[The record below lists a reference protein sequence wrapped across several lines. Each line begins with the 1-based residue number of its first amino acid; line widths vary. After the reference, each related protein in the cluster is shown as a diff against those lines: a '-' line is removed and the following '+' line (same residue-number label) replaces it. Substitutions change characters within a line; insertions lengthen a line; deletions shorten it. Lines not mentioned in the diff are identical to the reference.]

1 MTSHVAGIVGLLMA
15 EISSVDMKG
24 ISPPPIPSSTTLY
37 PYVTVSEISNIETE
51 NLEGIT
57 GVQHSVIQTSTWDRN
72 YETAFTLRA
81 VIKDTL
87 LGYSGTSLTLHI
99 QGINHI
105 MDAELYDSD
114 RELHQLISRF
124 SVWWEV

>member
-15 EISSVDMKG
+15 EISSSVMRG
-24 ISPPPIPSSTTLY
+24 ISPPPIPSLTTAY

-51 NLEGIT
+51 NLEGVT

-81 VIKDTL
+81 VIKDAL
-87 LGYSGTSLTLHI
+87 LGYSGISLALHI

-105 MDAELYDSD
+105 MDAELYDAD